1 MKEEVIAKRYA
12 RALFALGQEQG
23 AGAQK
28 QYGEELAR
36 FAEAIEAAPLLDRVF
51 RNPVIKIEDKKNVVR
66 KVVQRLELSSMVTNF
81 CLFLADKGRLGYF
94 LPIQAY
100 YNKLLDEQ
108 EGILRGSLITA
119 IDLSREKQDQVRS
132 GLEKQLNS
140 NLVLDFE
147 TDQSI
152 LGGLLLRIGDKLY
165 DASIKAQLEQVKEN
179 IKRGE

>member
-1 MKEEVIAKRYA
+1 LKEEVIAKRYA

-23 AGAQK
+23 GEAQK

-51 RNPVIKIEDKKNVVR
+51 RNPVIKIEDKKSVVR
-66 KVVQRLELSSMVTNF
+66 QVAERLELSRMVTNF
-81 CLFLADKGRLGYF
+81 CLFLADKSRLEFF

-100 YNKLLDEQ
+100 YRKLLDEQ

-119 IDLSREKQDQVRS
+119 IDLSQDKQDEVRS
-132 GLEKQLNS
+132 GLEKQLKK
-140 NLVLDFE
+140 NLILDFE
-147 TDQSI
+147 TNADI

-165 DASIKAQLEQVKEN
+165 DASLKAQLELVKEN
-179 IKRGE
+179 IKRGG

>member
-1 MKEEVIAKRYA
+1 MKEQVLAKRYA
-12 RALFALGQEQG
+12 RALFALGQDQG

-51 RNPVIKIEDKKNVVR
+51 RNPVIKIEDKK
-66 KVVQRLELSSMVTNF
+66 KVVSKVAERLELSRMVTNF
-81 CLFLADKGRLGYF
+81 CLFLADKGRLENF
-94 LPIQAY
+94 LSIQAY
-100 YNKLLDEQ
+100 YNKLMDEQ
-108 EGILRGSLITA
+108 EGIMRGSLVTA
-119 IDLSREKQDQVRS
+119 IELSQDKQDKVRS
-132 GLEKQLNS
+132 GLEKQLNR

-147 TDQSI
+147 TDQEI

-165 DASIKAQLEQVKEN
+165 DASIKAQLEQVKAK

>member
-1 MKEEVIAKRYA
+1 LKEQVIAKRYA

-23 AGAQK
+23 KGAQK

-36 FAEAIEAAPLLDRVF
+36 IAEAIEAAPLLDRVF
-51 RNPVIKIEDKKNVVR
+51 RNPVIKVEDKKTVMQ
-66 KVVQRLELSSMVTNF
+66 KVAERLELSRMVTNF
-81 CLFLADKGRLGYF
+81 CLFLADKGRLEF
-94 LPIQAY
+94 LLPIQAFY
-100 YNKLLDEQ
+100 SKLLDEE
-108 EGILRGSLITA
+108 EGILRGSLVTA
-119 IDLSREKQDQVRS
+119 VDLSQKKQDKVRK